1 MDGPLSQSNAGKID
15 TSRFDA
21 SQDALTKAYENLTS
35 ALGARNEGDKTR
47 ELLLAIS
54 QGMLT
59 PGPTGSFGE
68 SLGQA
73 AGNVM
78 KVQRSQEADALEN
91 AKMRLEMAKAGR
103 GIAQEQAVSQA
114 IPQIYRQT
122 EAGMEVNP
130 EALQTLA
137 RVTGDPK
144 YVEMLYQHDK
154 TKRLRE
160 AGQNVFTQIVTK
172 GENGEEKTS
181 YQFNPNSVFALAKAS
196 DNPMETIAKYADMVP
211 KLRKAGMLKDLS
223 GDISTPFDAIALM
236 AANLGSAGP
245 AYAEQAR
252 RLAKQ
257 YQTGMID
264 DDKANTLATQMM
276 QTLVASMDRQS
287 QLQNTKVMQEFQRM
301 MSLQNFE
308 MNQQKLED
316 KRKEQEGKLTDEQ
329 KETYKKIII
338 PIVNEGV
345 KGNTALMQVERL
357 SNVIQNAPSGTLQ
370 GLYASSIGRLFGT
383 DDNTAL
389 RELQGLSK
397 GLIPMIPRLPGSAS
411 NLDSNNLEKSV
422 MQLSDPTLTNKQRA
436 DLIVQIK
443 DGFKALTDR
452 AESVQTH
459 WDSYKKFD
467 PKILN
472 PEPAK
477 PAAPKSGTPAASVTP
492 PASAAPVLRWNPAT
506 KQFEQ

>member
-1 MDGPLSQSNAGKID
+1 MENQSSKSDTGGFN

-21 SQDALTKAYENLTS
+21 AQENLTKAYENLTS
-35 ALGARNEGDKTR
+35 ALGARTQEDRNR
-47 ELLLAIS
+47 EMLLAIS
-54 QGMLT
+54 QGLFT
-59 PGPTGSFGE
+59 PGPTGRFGE
-68 SLGQA
+68 SLGNV
-73 AGNVM
+73 AGNLM
-78 KVQRSQEADALEN
+78 KVQRSQESDALEN
-91 AKMRLEMAKAGR
+91 AKMRLEMAKANR
-103 GIAQEQAVSQA
+103 GMAQEQAVAQTV
-114 IPQIYRQT
+114 PKIYKQT
-122 EAGMEVNP
+122 EAGMEIDP
-130 EALQTLA
+130 TALQTLA

-144 YVEMLYQHDK
+144 YMSMLYEHDK

-160 AGQNVFTQIVTK
+160 AGQSVFTEVVAK
-172 GENGEEKTS
+172 DENGVEKKS
-181 YQFNPNSVFALAKAS
+181 LQFNPNSVFTLAKAS

-223 GDISTPFDAIALM
+223 GDISTPFDAVALM
-236 AANLGSAGP
+236 AASLGTAGP
-245 AYAEQAR
+245 AYADQAK

-264 DDKANTLATQMM
+264 DEKANQLANQMM
-276 QTLVASMDRQS
+276 QTLIASMDRQS
-287 QLQNTKVMQEFQRM
+287 QLQNTQLMQNFQRM
-301 MSLQNFE
+301 MATQQFAQD
-308 MNQQKLED
+308 QQKIED

-370 GLYASSIGRLFGT
+370 GLYAASVGRLFGT

-389 RELQGLSK
+389 RELEGLSK

-422 MQLSDPTLTNKQRA
+422 MKLSDPTLTNKQRS
-436 DLIVQIK
+436 DLIIQIK

-459 WDSYKKFD
+459 WESTKKFD

-472 PEPAK
+472 PQ
-477 PAAPKSGTPAASVTP
+477 PKQSGTPTQPSAPTIPAASGA
-492 PASAAPVLRWNPAT
+492 PALRWNPAT
-506 KQFEQ
+506 KQFE